1 MTDDVRQGS
10 AADPASLVFARRGA
24 VFSRVSGLRAE
35 RLAAVVGTLLVHLVL
50 AALLRED
57 TSAAILAVTREHALQ
72 VTWIERPPADAQVVP
87 DPPREPSM
95 ARERVVAAVRRSPS
109 PRATGAAAT
118 DAAADHRDA
127 PLPLAAVD
135 DVWSE
140 SPGRSPRT
148 RDIDPSAFRRD
159 PLSRRDTTF
168 EPAPAR
174 MEAAIRDGSFGGWM
188 QRTTKARICGD
199 LAAQLRR
206 SPESTDAV
214 IASMRRH
221 GCRG

>member
-1 MTDDVRQGS
+1 MTDDARQGS
-10 AADPASLVFARRGA
+10 AADPASLVFSRRGA

-57 TSAAILAVTREHALQ
+57 ASADILAVTREDALQ
-72 VTWIERPPADAQVVP
+72 VTWIERPPADAPPVA
-87 DPPREPSM
+87 DPPRETLP
-95 ARERVVAAVRRSPS
+95 ARTASTRRSPLPREVETAVTETTASGRETAS
-109 PRATGAAAT
+109 PLIAG
-118 DAAADHRDA
+118 
-127 PLPLAAVD
+127 D

-159 PLSRRDTTF
+159 PLSRRDTDF

-174 MEAAIRDGSFGGWM
+174 MEAAIRDRSFGGWM

-206 SPESTDAV
+206 APESTDAV
-214 IASMRRH
+214 VASMRRH
-221 GCRG
+221 RCKV